1 MPTSACL
8 PRMSYRPGPYN
19 NDLLWLHLQGITLQ
33 GCIGPNVKVY
43 ALSAAGGD
51 EMRIVL
57 VHKNGTSAST
67 VSINVPGV
75 RGVRTVHTALDCD
88 FLTEPSP
95 GDFRECASLLYR
107 QV

>member
-1 MPTSACL
+1 MKQPACL
-8 PRMSYRPGPYN
+8 ALVTGHSCGS
-19 NDLLWLHLQGITLQ
+19 LLRLHLQGVTLQ
-33 GCIGPNVKVY
+33 GCISPNVKVY
-43 ALSAAGGD
+43 ALMSASGGD
-51 EMRIVL
+51 EIRIVL